1 MSDRAHD
8 RKLMRAVAKGDRT
21 AFTEVMQA
29 HEDMVF
35 AVCMRL
41 MGNREAAMDAT
52 QDTFVTVLRK
62 ADRFRGDSS
71 LSTWLYRVATN
82 TCFDQ
87 QRKAKRRAAEALPE
101 HHDPDDRSAQDP
113 FAAADIR
120 PDIAAALSRI
130 PEEYRAAVVLADAH
144 GLALSDVA
152 DILEV
157 PIGTVKSRVYRARRL
172 LADELGNLSPPSPRP
187 RIEDA

>member
-1 MSDRAHD
+1 MSDRAYD

-41 MGNREAAMDAT
+41 MTNRDAALDAT

-62 ADRFRGDSS
+62 ADRFRGESS

-82 TCFDQ
+82 TCFDL

-101 HHDPDDRSAQDP
+101 HHDPDDHSAQDP
-113 FAAADIR
+113 FAAAEVR
-120 PDIAAALSRI
+120 PDIATALSRI

-172 LADELGNLSPPSPRP
+172 LAEELGNLSPPSTRP